1 MVFSWQA
8 NAMSQKAA
16 KRLKKWQRQD
26 AVTLR
31 DGRTVWIR
39 PIQAADALP
48 IAGTFHLL
56 HEDEIRRRFMHPVKA
71 LSDDYLM
78 RLTQP
83 DPQTDFVV
91 VAAEPFEPGA
101 ALIGA
106 VARLSVDDNG
116 GRAEFGILVSHF
128 VSGQGLGKVLMHR
141 LIEWCEENQI
151 RHLWG
156 DVLDDNQAMLKLA
169 ETLGFT
175 KESRHTTAGVTRI
188 VLAI

>member
-1 MVFSWQA
+1 
-8 NAMSQKAA
+8 MSLPA
-16 KRLKKWQRQD
+16 KPLSRLAKWQREE
-26 AVTLR
+26 AVTLN
-31 DGRTVWIR
+31 DGRTLVIR

-83 DPQTDFVV
+83 DPETDFVV
-91 VAAEPFEPGA
+91 IAAEPFEPGA
-101 ALIGA
+101 ALVGA
-106 VARLSVDDNG
+106 VARLSSDSNG

-128 VSGQGLGKVLMHR
+128 VTGQGLGRILMLR
-141 LIEWCEENQI
+141 LIEWCKKNRI

-156 DVLDDNQAMLKLA
+156 DVLDDNHAMLKLA
-169 ETLGFT
+169 ESLGFIR
-175 KESRHTTAGVTRI
+175 ESRHGTPGVTRI
-188 VLAI
+188 VLTI

>member
-1 MVFSWQA
+1 
-8 NAMSQKAA
+8 MSPKAVQ
-16 KRLKKWQRQD
+16 RLHKTLRQET
-26 AVTLR
+26 VTLR
-31 DGRTVWIR
+31 DGRILWIR

-83 DPQTDFVV
+83 DPETDFVII
-91 VAAEPFEPGA
+91 AAEPFEPGA
-101 ALIGA
+101 ALVGA
-106 VARLSVDDNG
+106 VARLSSDDNG

-128 VSGQGLGKVLMHR
+128 VSGQGLGKILMRR
-141 LIEWCEENQI
+141 LIEWCKHNHV

-156 DVLDDNQAMLKLA
+156 DVLDDNDAMLKLA
-169 ETLGFT
+169 ESLGFT
-175 KESRHTTAGVTRI
+175 KESRHTTPGITRI
-188 VLAI
+188 VLTI

>member
-1 MVFSWQA
+1 
-8 NAMSQKAA
+8 MSQKAKKA
-16 KRLKKWQRQD
+16 KPSGRWQRQE
-26 AVTLR
+26 AITVA
-31 DGRTVWIR
+31 DGRTLWIR

-56 HEDEIRRRFMHPVKA
+56 HEDEIRRRFLHPVKA
-71 LSDDYLM
+71 LSDDYLL

-83 DPQTDFVV
+83 NPETDFVV
-91 VAAEPFEPGA
+91 VAAEPFEPGL

-128 VSGQGLGKVLMHR
+128 VTGQGLGKILMQR
-141 LIEWCEENQI
+141 LIEWCQLHGI

-156 DVLDDNQAMLKLA
+156 DVLDNNREMLKLA
-169 ETLGFT
+169 ESLGFT
-175 KESRHTTAGVTRI
+175 RESRHTTAGITRI
-188 VLAI
+188 VLTI